1 MNVVE
6 NFIEYTKA
14 LGYGDKFEPA
24 PGPTMLCFYFS
35 IENKQIQINK
45 HILEMR
51 SYRTSLMLID
61 IEIKITDIFS
71 QILDVINKIYKPLAK
86 VYIHSLDEIK
96 CINPIGFY
104 PQRAICVRMASSHHL
119 SICMNNKT
127 VNNFIKKNGVVKI
140 LKDYPDEL
148 KDEPYLRHYI
158 KSNHPQ
164 YTDQIQLFETLHGIK
179 ITKKEYSKRN
189 EYEKEM
195 AF

>member
-86 VYIHSLDEIK
+86 VYIYGLEEMK
-96 CINPIGFY
+96 CIHPTGFY

-119 SICMNNKT
+119 SICNNNKT
-127 VNNFIKKNGVVKI
+127 VDNFIKKNGVVKI
-140 LKDYPDEL
+140 LKDYPNEL

-164 YTDQIQLFETLHGIK
+164 YTDQIQLFETLHGLE
-179 ITKKEYSKRN
+179 ITKKQYEY
-189 EYEKEM
+189 
-195 AF
+195 AGVV